1 MRLIISTEYSEEP
14 LVLEADAPR
23 RYFRVVYCDGMRVEF
38 DHAVAAARFV
48 ATVNHGLAIGRAEIS
63 AGQEQG
69 ITGYARPLD
78 DEEATE
84 RWLWES
90 FLQDRQ
96 GGEDA

>member
-1 MRLIISTEYSEEP
+1 MKLIVNTEYSEEP

-23 RYFRVVYCDGMRVEF
+23 RYFRTVYCGGMRIEF

-48 ATVNHGLAIGRAEIS
+48 ATVNHGLAIGRTEIS
-63 AGQEQG
+63 AGREQG

-84 RWLWES
+84 RWSWGS
-90 FLQDRQ
+90 FLQERQ
-96 GGEDA
+96 